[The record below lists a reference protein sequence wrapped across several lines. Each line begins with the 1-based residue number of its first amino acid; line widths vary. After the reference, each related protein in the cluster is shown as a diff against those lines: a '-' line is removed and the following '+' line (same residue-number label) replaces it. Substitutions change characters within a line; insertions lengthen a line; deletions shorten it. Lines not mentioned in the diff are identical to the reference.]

1 MPGGVHLL
9 KLLQVTP
16 DGTVPDNIAKVNII
30 ILQLVT
36 SVVDALCCF
45 FFSFYSSVVEFPLSF
60 SVVNLSFSFFFK
72 HLQELAK
79 LKEENRTLYEEL
91 MELRKKIKVRTS

>member
-45 FFSFYSSVVEFPLSF
+45 FLVFIALLLSSLCLFLLLTF
-60 SVVNLSFSFFFK
+60 LFLFFFK

>member
-16 DGTVPDNIAKVNII
+16 DGTVPENIAKVNII

-45 FFSFYSSVVEFPLSF
+45 FFYVFIALLLSSLCLFLLLIF
-60 SVVNLSFSFFFK
+60 LFLFLFF
-72 HLQELAK
+72 
-79 LKEENRTLYEEL
+79 
-91 MELRKKIKVRTS
+91 

>member
-16 DGTVPDNIAKVNII
+16 DGTVPENIAKVNII

-45 FFSFYSSVVEFPLSF
+45 FCSFYSSVVEFPLSF
-60 SVVNLSFSFFFK
+60 SVVNLSFSFSFF
-72 HLQELAK
+72 
-79 LKEENRTLYEEL
+79 
-91 MELRKKIKVRTS
+91 